1 MSDAMTGNAF
11 ATRSLALP
19 PGCER
24 AYDASEWRD
33 ALVFV
38 ARGEL
43 ELVCRSGGT
52 RTFGRGA
59 VLWLSP
65 LPLLALRNGGHEPT
79 VLVAISRRGSDE
91 FQASPLSSLFAGTH
105 ISTKEDLA
113 MTGGFVW
120 FDLSSKDPMAAGRFY
135 EQLLGWEVQHD
146 GEGPPMIAGENGPWA
161 GIAPE
166 AAGEPAW
173 VPYVQVRDVD
183 EATKRALD
191 LGATMLKEAMDGP
204 AGRFSTILDPG
215 GAPIALWQPS

>member
-1 MSDAMTGNAF
+1 M
-11 ATRSLALP
+11 RSLSLV
-19 PGCER
+19 PGAER
-24 AYDASEWRD
+24 RYDASEWCD

-52 RTFGRGA
+52 RRFGRGT

-65 LPLLALRNGGHEPT
+65 LPLRALRNRGDEHT
-79 VLVAISRRGSDE
+79 VLVAISRRETDE
-91 FQASPLSSLFAGTH
+91 FRVSRLSSSYAGMH
-105 ISTKEDLA
+105 ISTKEGLA
-113 MTGGFVW
+113 MNGGFVW
-120 FDLSSKDPMAAGRFY
+120 FNLSSSDPMAAGRFY
-135 EQLLGWEVQHD
+135 EQLLGWQVQRD
-146 GEGPPMIAGENGPWA
+146 GEGPSMIAGENGPWA
-161 GIAPE
+161 GIGPE

-173 VPYVQVRDVD
+173 VPYVQVPDVD

-191 LGATMLKEAMDGP
+191 LGASMVQETMEGP